1 MTDIQKHVKTRTPR
15 SFDDILRGAK
25 ALTLKERVDLI
36 NAVSAQNQAEAAKLK
51 QEADEAAKLVG

>member
-1 MTDIQKHVKTRTPR
+1 MEQPEVKKQRTPR

-36 NAVSAQNQAEAAKLK
+36 NALTSQNQDEAKALREK
-51 QEADEAAKLVG
+51 ADEAGKLVG